1 MNPRVTELED
11 LSISVKKALRAYKHM
26 PGIPDGLA
34 SAELVMR
41 AKELG
46 IPLSNKPTLQE
57 LLKQTQALLQ
67 AEILDEFDR
76 RVHEVRPAPHLPL
89 RKS

>member
-1 MNPRVTELED
+1 MTELED

-26 PGIPDGLA
+26 PGIQDGLA
-34 SAELVMR
+34 SAELVRR

-46 IPLSNKPTLQE
+46 IPVPSEATLQE

-76 RVHEVRPAPHLPL
+76 RAHEVRPAPHHPL
-89 RKS
+89 QKS